1 MTIEESVKQQIRYVI
16 KRNIRAL
23 RIKNDETIIDM
34 ANKLDMSIVE
44 LSAIENSKI
53 DIPKGFLKKIYKI
66 YKLTEKEQKS
76 FCYEVTELPE
86 KINYGG
92 MVYLNDKSDK
102 EKIKWEY

>member
-1 MTIEESVKQQIRYVI
+1 MTIEESIKQQIRYVV

-34 ANKLDMSIVE
+34 AKKLEISIVE

-53 DIPKGFLKKIYKI
+53 DIPKGFLKKIYRV
-66 YKLTEKEQKS
+66 YKLTDKEQKS
-76 FCYEVTELPE
+76 FCYEVMKLPE

-92 MVYLNDKSDK
+92 MVYLNNKFNK
-102 EKIKWEY
+102 EKMK